1 MKKYTITIKNT
12 INGEVTIIEELSK
25 TGKYL
30 KSKYESRHRFD
41 EQKKTIKIKRLFK
54 KPGIQTNL
62 LDQIDELT
70 K

>member
-1 MKKYTITIKNT
+1 MKKYLITIKNT
-12 INGEVTIIEELSK
+12 LTGEELFMEELSK
-25 TGKYL
+25 TAKYL

-54 KPGIQTNL
+54 KPGIQINL
-62 LDQIDELT
+62 IDQIDELT